1 MRPRQL
7 TMPDML
13 TGGPIL
19 GEVAKE
25 YGFTVQALRG
35 RDRHQ
40 ELVEARHVAIKRLYD
55 AGLNVAETGRIM
67 NRDHS
72 TILYHLNGNHYQTYH
87 CPQCGHSGKL
97 KDFQGGHGD

>member
-19 GEVAKE
+19 GEVAEE
-25 YGFTVQALRG
+25 YGFTVQEIRG

-40 ELVEARHVAIKRLYD
+40 YVMEARHVAINRLYA
-55 AGLNVAETGRIM
+55 AGLDVMDIGRLV
-67 NRDHS
+67 NRNHS
-72 TILYHLNGNHYQTYH
+72 TILYHLNGGPN
-87 CPQCGHSGKL
+87 
-97 KDFQGGHGD
+97 D